1 MASLAPFIERRSRAR
16 LRETPLRRRNH
27 VGPGALARER
37 RRASGGGLDVAGT
50 LELHLDRY
58 PTKPAMLTFLQ
69 SLIYAAEG
77 SDSGSWRSDYVG
89 ALRQATD
96 VMQDATTPNEAI
108 ATLHGYQAF
117 MAQRYARRSPS
128 ARA

>member
-1 MASLAPFIERRSRAR
+1 MASLEPFVERRGRAR
-16 LRETPLRRRNH
+16 LGETPLRRRNH

-37 RRASGGGLDVAGT
+37 RQSAGAGLDVAGT

-58 PTKPAMLTFLQ
+58 PSKPAMLTFLQ

-77 SDSGSWRSDYVG
+77 SDSGPWRSDYVG
-89 ALRQATD
+89 ALRQAAD
-96 VMQDATTPNEAI
+96 VIQDAATPNEAI

-117 MAQRYARRSPS
+117 MGLRGVTPAARG
-128 ARA
+128 

>member
-1 MASLAPFIERRSRAR
+1 MASLEPFVERRSRAR

-27 VGPGALARER
+27 VGPGSVARDR
-37 RRASGGGLDVAGT
+37 RESSGSGLDVAGT

-58 PTKPAMLTFLQ
+58 PSKPAMLTFLQ

-77 SDSGSWRSDYVG
+77 SDSGPWRTDYVG
-89 ALRQATD
+89 ALKQAAD
-96 VMQDATTPNEAI
+96 VVQDAGTPNEAI

-117 MAQRYARRSPS
+117 MAG
-128 ARA
+128 RAPLA